1 MERST
6 LISLDNKL
14 TCFLVTLGIALVGA
28 YIFQLISIPLPWIL
42 GPLFFLILAKR
53 FIKRS
58 LYWPSYLRDTGLVFL
73 GYLLGASFTIEAAR
87 DMIFHLPSMLV
98 MTILTIIFS
107 IVLAYVVSY
116 TSKSDFESV
125 LIGSMPG
132 GLSQM
137 VILGEE
143 LNNVDE
149 TIVAFMQMIRL
160 MIIMFAIPFL
170 TVHFLYSGQG
180 MIVDETVSRLATQS
194 GENNVTNYHY
204 GLYIIIIFICIWIV
218 RRFHF
223 PTPFLIGPLV
233 GTMFLIVLGVPSPE
247 VPSLFFV
254 FAQLFIGAHLG
265 SIMNVDQLSTFKKLG
280 LYSVLSN
287 IILIGFSFSL
297 ALLLTFW
304 NPIAI
309 TTSFLSVAPGGIAEM
324 GITAKVVNAD
334 LATVTAYQLFRL
346 FFILLIVP
354 PVLKWWIYRKM
365 PADKKAYPQ
374 ARRSRH

>member
-1 MERST
+1 M
-6 LISLDNKL
+6 ISLDNKL
-14 TCFLVTLGIALVGA
+14 TCFLMALGIALVGA
-28 YIFQLISIPLPWIL
+28 YIFQLISIPLPWVL
-42 GPLFFLILAKR
+42 GPLFFLILTKK
-53 FIKRS
+53 FIKRP
-58 LYWPSYLRDTGLVFL
+58 LFWPFYLRDTGLVFL
-73 GYLLGASFTIEAAR
+73 GYILGASFTIETAR
-87 DMIFHLPSMLV
+87 DMAFHLPSMLV
-98 MTILTIIFS
+98 VTLLTIVFS

-116 TSKSDFESV
+116 ISKSDFESV

-149 TIVAFMQMIRL
+149 TIVAFMQTIRI

-180 MIVDETVSRLATQS
+180 MIVDETINRLTTPSDGSSVS
-194 GENNVTNYHY
+194 NYY
-204 GLYIIIIFICIWIV
+204 YVLFILVIFIFIWIV

-233 GTMFLIVLGVPSPE
+233 GTICLILLGVPSPE

-265 SIMNVDQLSTFKKLG
+265 CSMNLDQLTTFKKLG

-287 IILIGFSFSL
+287 IVLITFSFTL
-297 ALLLTFW
+297 ALLLTLW
-304 NPIAI
+304 DPISI
-309 TTSFLSVAPGGIAEM
+309 TTSLLSVAPGGVAEM

-334 LATVTAYQLFRL
+334 LSTVTAYQLFRL
-346 FFILLIVP
+346 FFILLVVP
-354 PVLKWWIYRKM
+354 PILKWWVYRKR
-365 PADKKAYPQ
+365 KATISLQ
-374 ARRSRH
+374 